1 MADKNEE
8 QTVRRPGLLR
18 KVANFMQGNSSSLYK
33 STYYSDP
40 EERYQIQRLSS
51 DINNTIKNIMNNTTD
66 SVGEPNIVKLYER
79 LLSNNT
85 ASDRKL
91 VDEFNRIFGDNEF
104 VGNLTSSYLDN
115 RWVKTIDLEI
125 DEICKYMPK
134 LNEALETIADNVL
147 SADSFAKDYLNL
159 ENTYGDIKND
169 EQFARNIDNLKEQYE
184 LLKLF
189 EDIYKKTAKYG
200 ETFVYCC
207 PYTKAIQ
214 RLVDR
219 RENTKTLGIKTDESG
234 MIIESAIDG
243 TTRISFNEMNN
254 NLSSINNK
262 LKEFSLSI
270 EIEDGIISS
279 VVEEAQVVRK
289 RVTEAYKESMYNE
302 MMTEI
307 HEANKFGRIDI
318 ERGGRSYAVDDTI
331 NRDPKEIRGK
341 LPRHRRF
348 DRTISDVLELP
359 DREDIT
365 NDGLMDPNKKDENT
379 IKDMNGC
386 IVKILK
392 RERVVPIIL
401 QKVCLGYYYF
411 EFDST
416 MEMFDERL
424 SSTGL
429 VNTLTGIRSNHRME
443 AFDSVQRREELL
455 KSISAELAKKI
466 DVKFIDRNQDLKK
479 EIYYILKYNDDF
491 NASLSHTN
499 NIRVSYIPP
508 EDIQHFYFELDEDTG
523 RGISDL
529 NMSLIPAKLWV
540 CITLSNA
547 MGIMSRQN
555 DKRVYYVRQSV
566 ESNVYKTLLKTINEI
581 KRGNFNIRQIE
592 NINSVLNITGRYND
606 YIIPRGS
613 DGQSPIDF
621 EILPGQQIDTKEEF
635 LKVLEDY
642 AISRLVPLELI
653 MSRLSPGYATQYT
666 MDNTKFLRFVYKRQS
681 NFEPQASKLAT
692 KIYDIEYGVNDRIT
706 LKLPPPLFIDVNNT
720 NQLVQQA
727 SDLSRNLTDLFG
739 VTTDDEKT
747 KQYILRNIVKRRLGS
762 YIDVDM
768 INDCINAAKQ
778 ERALEMARN
787 GELEDENNTSGG
799 NMSGEN
805 DFNMGEEDMNASG
818 GDMGNP
824 GEIDNNMNLNAGPD
838 MNNLENLNMNGLE
851 EENPQNPPNQ
861 QQPQNQQNNQQNPNQ
876 NNQQ

>member
-1 MADKNEE
+1 M
-8 QTVRRPGLLR
+8 LR
-18 KVANFMQGNSSSLYK
+18 KVANFLQGNSNSLYR

-40 EERYQIQRLSS
+40 EEKYQLQRLSS

-79 LLSNNT
+79 LLS
-85 ASDRKL
+85 SDSSSKKL
-91 VDEFNRIFGDNEF
+91 TDEFNRLFGDNEF
-104 VGNLTSSYLDN
+104 VGNLTASYLDN
-115 RWVKTIDLEI
+115 RWVRTIDMEI

-159 ENTYGDIKND
+159 ENSYGNAKND

-219 RENTKTLGIKTDESG
+219 REDTKTLGIKTDESG

-243 TTRISFNEMNN
+243 VTRISFNETNT
-254 NLSSINNK
+254 NLSSINNNK
-262 LKEFSLSI
+262 LKEFSLNI

-279 VVEEAQVVRK
+279 VVEEAQIVRK
-289 RVTEAYKESMYNE
+289 CLNEAYKESMYNE

-307 HEANKFGRIDI
+307 HESNKLGRIDI
-318 ERGGRSYAVDDTI
+318 ERGGRSYAMDDTI
-331 NRDPKEIRGK
+331 NREPKELRGK

-365 NDGLMDPNKKDENT
+365 SDGLMDPNKRNENT

-491 NASLSHTN
+491 NASLGHAN

-566 ESNVYKTLLKTINEI
+566 ESNIYKTLLKTINDI

-621 EILPGQQIDTKEEF
+621 EIIPGQQIDTKEEF

-681 NFEPQASKLAT
+681 NFEPQASRLAT

-727 SDLSRNLTDLFG
+727 SDLSRNLTDLFAI
-739 VTTDDEKT
+739 TTDDEKT

-762 YIDVDM
+762 YIDIDM
-768 INDCINAAKQ
+768 INECIDAAKQ
-778 ERALEMARN
+778 ERALEMVKN
-787 GELEDENNTSGG
+787 GEIDDENAGG
-799 NMSGEN
+799 GESMTGAN
-805 DFNMGEEDMNASG
+805 DFNDMN
-818 GDMGNP
+818 GDMDMNSGADNDNT
-824 GEIDNNMNLNAGPD
+824 GIDNNMNLNAGPD

-861 QQPQNQQNNQQNPNQ
+861 QPQNQQQQ
-876 NNQQ
+876 NNQANANQQQK

>member
-1 MADKNEE
+1 MPDKNDERPI
-8 QTVRRPGLLR
+8 RRPGLLR
-18 KVANFMQGNSSSLYK
+18 RVANFIQGNSNSLYK

-40 EERYQIQRLSS
+40 EEKYQLQRLSS
-51 DINNTIKNIMNNTTD
+51 EINNTIKNIMNNTTD

-79 LLSNNT
+79 LLSNNS
-85 ASDRKL
+85 SDKKL
-91 VDEFNRIFGDNEF
+91 TDEFNRLFGDNEF
-104 VGNLTSSYLDN
+104 VGNLTASYLDN
-115 RWVKTIDLEI
+115 RWVRTIDMEI

-159 ENTYGDIKND
+159 ENSYGNSKSD

-189 EDIYKKTAKYG
+189 EDIYKRTAKYG

-219 RENTKTLGIKTDESG
+219 REDTKTLGIKTDESG
-234 MIIESAIDG
+234 MIIESAVDG
-243 TTRISFNEMNN
+243 VTKIAFNESNLASSMN
-254 NLSSINNK
+254 SK
-262 LKEFSLSI
+262 LKEFSLNI

-279 VVEEAQVVRK
+279 VVEEAQIVRK
-289 RVTEAYKESMYNE
+289 RINEAYKESMYNE
-302 MMTEI
+302 MMSEI
-307 HEANKFGRIDI
+307 HESNKLGRIDI

-331 NRDPKEIRGK
+331 NKDPKELRGK

-365 NDGLMDPNKKDENT
+365 SDGLMDPNKRDENT

-466 DVKFIDRNQDLKK
+466 DVKFIDKNQDLKK

-491 NASLSHTN
+491 NASLGHAN

-566 ESNVYKTLLKTINEI
+566 ESNIHKTLLKTINEI

-727 SDLSRNLTDLFG
+727 SDLSRNLTDLFA

-762 YIDVDM
+762 YIDIDM
-768 INDCINAAKQ
+768 INDCIDTAKQ
-778 ERALEMARN
+778 ERALEMVKT
-787 GELEDENNTSGG
+787 GEMDDENAG
-799 NMSGEN
+799 
-805 DFNMGEEDMNASG
+805 G
-818 GDMGNP
+818 GDMNSDMGMNDMNGNTDMST
-824 GEIDNNMNLNAGPD
+824 GDTAEDNTGIDNNMDLNTDPD

-851 EENPQNPPNQ
+851 EEPTDNNQ
-861 QQPQNQQNNQQNPNQ
+861 QQSSQGQEQNNQQNQNQ
-876 NNQQ
+876 